1 MSNTYSFMDV
11 SASIAGVGGLFE
23 LGYGAAVSEEGIT
36 VSMAEDK
43 NTMTIGAD
51 GEVMHSLHA
60 GKGGT
65 VTVVLLKTSPTNAK
79 LNTMYNLQQFSS
91 ATWGNNVIT
100 VRNKVSNDTTVCR
113 SVAFKRI
120 PDWQNAKVG
129 NTVSWV
135 FDCGKIDTQLG
146 VF

>member
-1 MSNTYSFMDV
+1 MSTYSFIDV

-23 LGYGAAVSEEGIT
+23 LGYGAGVSEEGIT
-36 VSMAEDK
+36 VSMDEDK
-43 NTMTIGAD
+43 NTKTIGAD

-60 GKGGT
+60 GKGCT
-65 VTVVLLKTSPTNAK
+65 ITVVLLKTSPANAR
-79 LNTMYNLQQFSS
+79 LSMMYNLQSASS

-100 VRNKVSNDTTVCR
+100 IRNKVSNDMSTCR

-120 PDWQNAKVG
+120 PDWQNAKTG

-135 FDCGKIDTQLG
+135 FDGGKVDTLLG
-146 VF
+146 TF